1 MLSPFDQALI
11 AYGAQGQLEL
21 AKTAARVHDCL
32 LLAKRACVE
41 IFGTDDPQ
49 LVLAIYDRINRSGD
63 IREMGSPL

>member
-32 LLAKRACVE
+32 LLARRATVE
-41 IFGTDDPQ
+41 IFGSDDPQ
-49 LVLAIYDRINRSGD
+49 LVLAVYDRITRLAGNPKS
-63 IREMGSPL
+63 ETLP

>member
-49 LVLAIYDRINRSGD
+49 LVLAIYDRISRSGD
-63 IREMGSPL
+63 TREMGSPL